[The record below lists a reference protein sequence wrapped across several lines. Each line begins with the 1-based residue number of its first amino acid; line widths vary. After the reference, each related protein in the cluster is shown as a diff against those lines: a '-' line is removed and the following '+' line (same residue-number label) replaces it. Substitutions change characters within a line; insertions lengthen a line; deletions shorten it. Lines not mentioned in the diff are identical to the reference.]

1 MSSGVFLI
9 RQHFFATALMEICK
23 FLSGFFFELVEYT
36 YLMPSLAHFGF
47 FLIESNQVIV
57 MIKVLN
63 TWKHIYFI
71 REEASVP
78 FT

>member
-1 MSSGVFLI
+1 MSSRVFLI

-23 FLSGFFFELVEYT
+23 FPSGFFFELVEYT
-36 YLMPSLAHFGF
+36 YLMPSSAHFGF
-47 FLIESNQVIV
+47 FWVESNQVIV

-63 TWKHIYFI
+63 NWKHIYFI
-71 REEASVP
+71 HEEASVP